1 MPTLLFRLCLA
12 LAAVWCVLMLVPVND
27 AGSDETDLTD
37 SMIEDAFAT
46 IGLLIGR
53 DLSTDDRSWLRRRW
67 VAEAIDQPERTVAGL
82 EALAVARQGIEAGTD
97 PLALAQLRTRMIDET
112 YCATKRSGDPA
123 TLRLQSILAP
133 DDLVLVADC
142 VTGVVVTPFDV
153 KALARSN
160 ALVGD
165 LVGSPVDVAAVEA
178 EMLDALPDG
187 FAGAALEARQRL
199 LWGEL
204 RAASLNVLWS
214 SVDGPT
220 RKKLKAAAQ
229 DTFKGNGDV
238 AATALAFEKSALK
251 KVGDVRALARAGAQ
265 SFRPS
270 EMATYIEYMEF
281 VTGAS
286 ISPSERTAITAMFV
300 TNFHEDPGKTV
311 KIAANLRYWL
321 DKGRFFGKDPATGK
335 IRSWTAAEQ
344 KQARAKEAALL
355 FCHNDKGGDPDGK
368 RLIEIFFRHDPATVS
383 DCANARITRESDEVL
398 VEAGTRQL
406 TRGALDAH
414 RRAFELIFALR
425 FSADER
431 RWFDEATLAD
441 MRNGSVGLTQAVDG
455 FQRIVG
461 EIRKRAHIGPH
472 LNEQW
477 REDYAIRIYCAN
489 KDAEDRDVARLVEII
504 NDHDPILFE
513 DCDRPVVVRDSDING
528 LVSSLNF
535 IASLGGFDPLR
546 ENDIKAL
553 VERLKPGFSS
563 ATGGPLWYR
572 STQAKFSYWW
582 SRMPVEIRHRVAA
595 AVKKEVAS
603 RDDVH
608 AYSSTLSQR
617 AGFQLAKLALC
628 NFQILKLAYNTKRIG
643 LASRAI
649 FNTNPNAGSP
659 WVNPEAIDDDAA
671 FYGVMAPF
679 IREQCG
685 NVWK

>member
-12 LAAVWCVLMLVPVND
+12 LAAVWGVLMLVPFDD
-27 AGSDETDLTD
+27 AGSDETGLTD
-37 SMIEDAFAT
+37 GMVDDALAT
-46 IGLLIGR
+46 VGLLIGR
-53 DLSTDDRSWLRRRW
+53 DLSADDRSWLRRRW
-67 VAEAIDQPERTVAGL
+67 EAEAIGRPDRTATGL
-82 EALAVARQGIEAGTD
+82 EALAVARPAIEAGTD
-97 PLALAQLRTRMIDET
+97 PLALAQLRTRVIDET
-112 YCATKRSGDPA
+112 YCATRRSGDPA
-123 TLRLQSILAP
+123 SLRLQSILAP

-187 FAGAALEARQRL
+187 FAGAAFETRQRL

-204 RAASLNVLWS
+204 RAAALNVFWS
-214 SVDGPT
+214 SIDGPT
-220 RKKLKAAAQ
+220 RSELTTAAQ
-229 DTFKGNGDV
+229 DRFKGNGDV
-238 AATALAFEKSALK
+238 AATALAFEKSALR
-251 KVGDVRALARAGAQ
+251 KVGDVRVLARAGTH

-281 VTGAS
+281 VTGAG
-286 ISPSERTAITAMFV
+286 ISPSERAAITTMFL

-311 KIAANLRYWL
+311 EIATNLRYWL
-321 DKGRFFGKDPATGK
+321 DKGRYFGKDPATGK
-335 IRSWTAAEQ
+335 IRSWTAEEQ

-355 FCHNDKGGDPDGK
+355 FCHNDKDGDPDGK
-368 RLIEIFFRHDPATVS
+368 RLIEIFFRHDRVTAS

-398 VEAGTRQL
+398 VEAGARQL

-441 MRNGSVGLTQAVDG
+441 MRNGSAGLTQAVNG

-461 EIRKRAHIGPH
+461 DIRKRARIGPH

-489 KDAEDRDVARLVEII
+489 RDAEDRDVARLVEII

-513 DCDRPVVVRDSDING
+513 DCGRPVVVRDSDING

-535 IASLGGFDPLR
+535 IASLGGFDPLT
-546 ENDIKAL
+546 ENDIEAL
-553 VERLKPGFSS
+553 TERLTPGFGS
-563 ATGGPLWYR
+563 AAGGPLWYR

-582 SRMPVEIRHRVAA
+582 SRMPVERRHKVAA
-595 AVKKEVAS
+595 AVKKEVAT

-608 AYSSTLSQR
+608 AYWSTLSQR

-628 NFQILKLAYNTKRIG
+628 NFQLLKLAYDTKRTG

-671 FYGVMAPF
+671 LYGVMAPF
-679 IREQCG
+679 ILEQCG
-685 NVWK
+685 KVWN